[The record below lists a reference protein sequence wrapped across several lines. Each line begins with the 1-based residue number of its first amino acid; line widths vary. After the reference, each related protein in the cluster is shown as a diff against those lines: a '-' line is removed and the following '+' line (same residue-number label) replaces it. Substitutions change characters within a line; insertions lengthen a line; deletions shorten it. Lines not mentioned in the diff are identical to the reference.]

1 MAGWADIVVENFSPG
16 VVDKLGIGYKDLKEV
31 NPRIIYGSISGFG
44 QTGPYRK
51 KPAYDV
57 VCPGDGRIYE
67 FNG

>member
-1 MAGWADIVVENFSPG
+1 MVENFSPG

-57 VCPGDGRIYE
+57 VCQAMGGIYE